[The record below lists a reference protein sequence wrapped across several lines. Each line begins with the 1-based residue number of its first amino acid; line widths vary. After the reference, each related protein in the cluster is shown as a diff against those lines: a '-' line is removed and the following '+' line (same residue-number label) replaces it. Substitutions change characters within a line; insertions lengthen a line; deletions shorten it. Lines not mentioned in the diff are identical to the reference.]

1 MNLFLTTTLSIKNA
15 LLTSSKFRGFYKKFK
30 VLQNSI
36 IYIIKN
42 SRKYLNSKIEDLNVR
57 NGDLNLRKSYLNT
70 FKKK

>member
-1 MNLFLTTTLSIKNA
+1 MNLFPTTTLFWLRQNFEVFI
-15 LLTSSKFRGFYKKFK
+15 KKFK

-42 SRKYLNSKIEDLNVR
+42 SKKYLNSKIEDLNIR
-57 NGDLNLRKSYLNT
+57 NGDLNLRKRYLNT

>member
-1 MNLFLTTTLSIKNA
+1 MNFFHNKNA
-15 LLTSSKFRGFYKKFK
+15 LLTSSKFRGFYKEFK

-42 SRKYLNSKIEDLNVR
+42 SKKYLNSKIEDLNVR
-57 NGDLNLRKSYLNT
+57 NGDLNLRKRYLNT